1 MSPPFNKINRDLGLQ
16 ITLKNDPGLRDFLF
30 KQMENKEILEW
41 LKGPG
46 DYEQGRALFEKY
58 SRKKPLIQ
66 LFRRKYKPVVLRYN
80 LEKLASRF
88 TGDETGTGNAEV
100 TPPASRRL
108 VVLDGRVRLEDLPCH
123 LKPLYEQNRTLYKQ
137 MRALHEKMKLS
148 TQDKQRAKLREEIA
162 RYDDVIAGNW
172 EHIDGWNPEEDQAKT
187 EAEPVGE
194 EETQKQIGAN
204 RKFLSVN
211 LRKAREL
218 EGLKRQQLIFKIGER
233 ARQLEKLGIKIK
245 ASTRHELEE
254 LGIDL

>member
-1 MSPPFNKINRDLGLQ
+1 
-16 ITLKNDPGLRDFLF
+16 
-30 KQMENKEILEW
+30 MENKEILEW
-41 LKGPG
+41 LEGPG

-66 LFRRKYKPVVLRYN
+66 LFRRKYKPAVLRYN
-80 LEKLASRF
+80 LEKLAHQCIQVDS
-88 TGDETGTGNAEV
+88 AEIKTSV
-100 TPPASRRL
+100 GPSAPRRL
-108 VVLDGRVRLEDLPCH
+108 VVMDGRVRLEDLPCH
-123 LKPLYEQNRTLYKQ
+123 LRPLYEQNRTLYKQ

-148 TQDKQRAKLREEIA
+148 TQEKQRAKLREEIA

-172 EHIDGWNPEEDQAKT
+172 EQIDGWDPEGDHNSE
-187 EAEPVGE
+187 EADPATE
-194 EETQKQIGAN
+194 EETIKQIGAI

-211 LRKAREL
+211 MRKARQL
-218 EGLKRQQLIFKIGER
+218 EGLKRQQLIFKIGDR